1 MLGLDLEAVNRI
13 VVQMDER
20 GMWSPEY
27 RLCKADNKPVL
38 LGQGAFSYV
47 YQIYDV
53 HTPQKRYAAKFMGFG
68 EEKINHELISDSTQ
82 IQYFLGE
89 QCDNI
94 IRVIDLWNIVIS
106 LDDNGNIVT
115 DKNSSQYEILIDV
128 IIMEYMECV
137 IAHDRYGNTELIRD
151 TLKTEKEVLNFAK
164 QIGNALVTVHENGYL
179 HRDIKLEN
187 FFFNHDLQLYKL
199 GDFNITRYIGGGTA
213 ETVVFTNGYGAP
225 EIEKHLRESYN
236 VTADIYSFGITL
248 YLLLNDLKFPAS
260 DGYYVNTEQQY
271 SKEFILP
278 APKNAS
284 VGITK
289 IIQKMTSYNPE
300 ERYQSIDE
308 VLIDIDKIADDYR
321 EDGLAITDDEVTETY
336 REQDKTTDKVISK
349 GVGLLREEMK
359 RQEQLKTEEAIKKN
373 IKNCILTSIAV
384 FILSKLCFL
393 DSDYVECW
401 QFWMLPAA
409 LFCESLFQ
417 RRKEFHITFGIV
429 VFGVAIYTVYLFGIH
444 VPHIVML
451 LIMLFGNP
459 AITEGCAI
467 GTVLAIVVEI
477 IMRILG

>member
-1 MLGLDLEAVNRI
+1 M
-13 VVQMDER
+13 
-20 GMWSPEY
+20 
-27 RLCKADNKPVL
+27 
-38 LGQGAFSYV
+38 
-47 YQIYDV
+47 
-53 HTPQKRYAAKFMGFG
+53 
-68 EEKINHELISDSTQ
+68 
-82 IQYFLGE
+82 
-89 QCDNI
+89 
-94 IRVIDLWNIVIS
+94 
-106 LDDNGNIVT
+106 
-115 DKNSSQYEILIDV
+115 
-128 IIMEYMECV
+128 
-137 IAHDRYGNTELIRD
+137 
-151 TLKTEKEVLNFAK
+151 TL
-164 QIGNALVTVHENGYL
+164 
-179 HRDIKLEN
+179 
-187 FFFNHDLQLYKL
+187 
-199 GDFNITRYIGGGTA
+199 
-213 ETVVFTNGYGAP
+213 P
-225 EIEKHLRESYN
+225 KHLRESYN